1 MKFITIILLAW
12 VGHLT
17 QASGQGLYVCK
28 NARITLF
35 SSAPIEDIKAS
46 ASTGASVYNTSTGE
60 LAFSVSI
67 ASFQFPK
74 SLMQEHF
81 NSDYME
87 SDKFPKATF
96 KGKIQEQVDISKD
109 GIYPVI
115 VIGDLTVHGVTQ
127 KRSVPGTITV
137 KNGVISMTSEFIVK
151 CADHHITIPSI
162 VFHNIAESIKMNVS
176 AIYLSNNSTKTK

>member
-1 MKFITIILLAW
+1 MKFITIALLAW
-12 VGHLT
+12 VGHIT
-17 QASGQGLYVCK
+17 QASSQGLYICK
-28 NARITLF
+28 NARVTLF

-46 ASTGASVYNTSTGE
+46 TATGASVYNASTGE
-60 LAFSVSI
+60 LAFSLSI
-67 ASFQFPK
+67 SSFQFEK

-109 GIYPVI
+109 GTYPVT
-115 VIGDLTVHGVTQ
+115 VTGDLTVHGVTQ

-137 KNGVISMTSEFIVK
+137 KNGVISMSSEFMVK

-162 VFHNIAESIKMNVS
+162 VFHNIAEIIKMNVS
-176 AIYLSNNSTKTK
+176 ATYISNNNTKTK